1 MTRTTE
7 DDTTPAD
14 QPNGP
19 ERRASLLGRLG
30 PGLITGAADDDPG
43 GVATHSQAGAAFGLN
58 MLWTVVLAYPLLS
71 AIQMVVARI
80 GRVTGHGLAAN
91 VKRVFPVW
99 LLVLLVL
106 SLLVANTINIAAD
119 VAAMGEAAALVAPVL
134 DKFVYA
140 AVFGVGCVILEIF
153 MSYKRYVRV
162 LKWLTLSLLAYVGVV
177 FSVQIPWSEVVW
189 RSLVPEIV
197 LTPAFL
203 TMVVAVFGTTISPY
217 MFFWQSSQE
226 VEDLGPA
233 PDRRSLLNTPDQAAG
248 ELRRIRFD
256 TLTGMAMCSIIAFFI
271 VLTTAV
277 TLHVHGVTR
286 IDSAAQAAQALRPIA
301 GEFAFWLFSLGI
313 IGTGLLAVPV
323 LAGSAAYAIAESFGW
338 PMGLDRKL
346 GQAPGFYAIV
356 AAATLGGV
364 LLTFLKVNPIAALF
378 WSAVLNGLVAVPI
391 MAVSMILASRGTV
404 MGPYV
409 IGLPLKILGW
419 TATAVMAAAGI
430 GMFLA

>member
-1 MTRTTE
+1 MTDPQSSPRK
-7 DDTTPAD
+7 P
-14 QPNGP
+14 
-19 ERRASLLGRLG
+19 SLLGRLG

-43 GVATHSQAGAAFGLN
+43 GVATHSQAGAAFGFN
-58 MLWTVVLAYPLLS
+58 MLWSVVLAYPLLA
-71 AIQMVVARI
+71 AIQSIVARI

-91 VKRVFPVW
+91 VKRVFPAW
-99 LLVLLVL
+99 LLAILVL

-119 VAAMGEAAALVAPVL
+119 IAAMGEAAALVVPGVS
-134 DKFVYA
+134 KFA
-140 AVFGVGCVILEIF
+140 FAMVFGIACVLLEVF

-177 FSVQIPWSEVVW
+177 FTVKIPWGEVAL
-189 RSLVPEIV
+189 RSFVPDISF
-197 LTPAFL
+197 TPAFL

-226 VEDLGPA
+226 VEDLGPD
-233 PDRRSLLNTPDQAAG
+233 PEKRSLLNTPGLADG

-256 TLTGMAMCSIIAFFI
+256 TWSGMAMCSLIAFFI
-271 VLTTAV
+271 VLTTSV
-277 TLHVHGVTR
+277 TLHANGVTD

-301 GEFAFWLFSLGI
+301 GELAFWLFSLGI

-346 GQAPGFYAIV
+346 GQAPGFYAII
-356 AAATLGGV
+356 AAATLGGIA
-364 LLTFLKVNPIAALF
+364 LAFADINPIKALF

-391 MAVSMILASRGTV
+391 MVVAMVLASRKAV
-404 MGPYV
+404 MGPFV
-409 IGLPLKILGW
+409 IGRTLKILGW
-419 TATAVMAAAGI
+419 IATAVMALAGV

>member
-1 MTRTTE
+1 MTDPSPR
-7 DDTTPAD
+7 DRKP
-14 QPNGP
+14 
-19 ERRASLLGRLG
+19 SLLGRLG

-43 GVATHSQAGAAFGLN
+43 GVATHSQAGAAFGFN
-58 MLWTVVLAYPLLS
+58 MLWSVVLAYPLL
-71 AIQMVVARI
+71 AGIQQIVARI

-91 VKRVFPVW
+91 VLRVFPPWV
-99 LLVLLVL
+99 LVILVV

-119 VAAMGEAAALVAPVL
+119 VAAMGEAAALVAPGVS
-134 DKFVYA
+134 KFAYA
-140 AVFGVGCVILEIF
+140 LVFGLGCVLLEVF
-153 MSYKRYVRV
+153 MSYKRYVKV

-177 FSVQIPWSEVVW
+177 FTVKIPWGEVAL
-189 RSLVPEIV
+189 RSFVPDIS

-226 VEDLGPA
+226 VEDLGPDA
-233 PDRRSLLNTPDQAAG
+233 ARRSLINTPHLADS
-248 ELRRIRFD
+248 ELRRIRLD
-256 TLTGMAMCSIIAFFI
+256 TWFGMAVCSVIAFFI
-271 VLTTAV
+271 VLTTSV
-277 TLHVHGVTR
+277 TLHVNGVTD
-286 IDSAAQAAQALRPIA
+286 IESASQAAQALRPIA
-301 GEFAFWLFSLGI
+301 GDLAFWLFSLGI

-346 GQAPGFYAIV
+346 GQAPGFYAII

-364 LLTFLKVNPIAALF
+364 LLNFLHINPIKALF

-391 MAVSMILASRGTV
+391 MVVAMILASRKSV
-404 MGPYV
+404 MGPFT
-409 IGLPLKILGW
+409 IGWTLKILGW
-419 TATAVMAAAGI
+419 TATAVMAAAGV

>member
-1 MTRTTE
+1 MT
-7 DDTTPAD
+7 DP
-14 QPNGP
+14 QPRP
-19 ERRASLLGRLG
+19 RKPSLLGRLG

-43 GVATHSQAGAAFGLN
+43 GVATHSQAGAAFGFN
-58 MLWTVVLAYPLLS
+58 MLWSVVLAYPLLA
-71 AIQMVVARI
+71 AIQAIVARI

-91 VKRVFPVW
+91 VKRVFPGW
-99 LLVLLVL
+99 LLAILVL

-119 VAAMGEAAALVAPVL
+119 IAAMGEAAALVVPGVS
-134 DKFVYA
+134 KFA
-140 AVFGVGCVILEIF
+140 FALVFGIGCVLLEVF

-177 FSVQIPWSEVVW
+177 FTVKIPWGEVAL
-189 RSLVPEIV
+189 RSFVPDISF
-197 LTPAFL
+197 TPAFL

-226 VEDLGPA
+226 VEDLGADPEKRA
-233 PDRRSLLNTPDQAAG
+233 LLHTPELADG
-248 ELRRIRFD
+248 ELRRIRID
-256 TLTGMAMCSIIAFFI
+256 TWAGMAMCSLIAFFI
-271 VLTTAV
+271 VLTTSV
-277 TLHVHGVTR
+277 TLHANGVTD
-286 IDSAAQAAQALRPIA
+286 IESAAQAAQALRPIA
-301 GEFAFWLFSLGI
+301 GELAFWLFSLGI

-356 AAATLGGV
+356 AAATLGGIA
-364 LLTFLKVNPIAALF
+364 LAFADINPIKALF

-391 MAVSMILASRGTV
+391 MVTAMVLASRKAV
-404 MGPYV
+404 MGPFV
-409 IGLPLKILGW
+409 IGRTLKILGW
-419 TATAVMAAAGI
+419 TATAVMAVAGV

>member
-1 MTRTTE
+1 MSRT
-7 DDTTPAD
+7 D
-14 QPNGP
+14 
-19 ERRASLLGRLG
+19 RRDRRPSLLGRLG

-58 MLWTVVLAYPLLS
+58 MLWSVVLAYPLL
-71 AIQMVVARI
+71 AGIQQIVARI

-91 VKRVFPVW
+91 VKRVFPGW
-99 LLVLLVL
+99 LLAVLVL

-119 VAAMGEAAALVAPVL
+119 IAAMGEAAALVAPGL

-140 AVFGVGCVILEIF
+140 AVFGVGCVLVEVF

-177 FSVQIPWSEVVW
+177 FTVKIPWAEVVW
-189 RSLVPEIV
+189 RSLVPDIV

-226 VEDLGPA
+226 VEDLGPD
-233 PDRRSLLNTPDQAAG
+233 PEKRSLLHTPQLADS
-248 ELRRIRFD
+248 ELRRIRLD
-256 TLTGMAMCSIIAFFI
+256 TWFGMAICSMIAFFI

-277 TLHVHGVTR
+277 TLHVNGVTD
-286 IDSAAQAAQALRPIA
+286 IKNAAQAAQALRPIA
-301 GEFAFWLFSLGI
+301 GDLAFWLFSLGI

-323 LAGSAAYAIAESFGW
+323 LAGSAAYAISESFGW
-338 PMGLDRKL
+338 PMGLNRKL

-364 LLTFLKVNPIAALF
+364 LLTMIGIDPIKALF

-391 MAVSMILASRGTV
+391 MVVAMILASSKSV
-404 MGPYV
+404 MGPFA
-409 IGLPLKILGW
+409 IGWTLKILGW
-419 TATAVMAAAGI
+419 TATAVMAAAGV
-430 GMFLA
+430 GMFLV

>member
-1 MTRTTE
+1 MS
-7 DDTTPAD
+7 DDESGD
-14 QPNGP
+14 
-19 ERRASLLGRLG
+19 RRPSLLGRLG

-43 GVATHSQAGAAFGLN
+43 GVATHSQAGAMFGLN
-58 MLWTVVLAYPLLS
+58 MLWSVVLAYPLL
-71 AIQMVVARI
+71 AGIQQIVARI

-91 VKRVFPVW
+91 ILRAFPAW
-99 LLVLLVL
+99 LLGILVLL
-106 SLLVANTINIAAD
+106 LLIANIINIAAD
-119 VAAMGEAAALVAPVL
+119 VAAMGAAAALIVP
-134 DKFVYA
+134 
-140 AVFGVGCVILEIF
+140 GVGKVVYVVAFGLICLLLEVF

-177 FSVQIPWSEVVW
+177 FTVKIPWAEVVW
-189 RSLVPEIV
+189 RSFVPEIV

-226 VEDLGPA
+226 VEDLGPDA
-233 PDRRSLLNTPDQAAG
+233 EKRSLLNTPDLADS
-248 ELRRIRFD
+248 ELRRIRLD
-256 TLTGMAMCSIIAFFI
+256 TWTGMALCSLIAFFI

-277 TLHVHGVTR
+277 TLHVNGVTH

-301 GEFAFWLFSLGI
+301 GDLAFWLFSLGI
-313 IGTGLLAVPV
+313 IGTGLLAIPV

-346 GQAPGFYAIV
+346 GQAPGFYAII

-364 LLTFLKVNPIAALF
+364 ALSLTDVDPIQALV

-391 MAVSMILASRGTV
+391 MAVAMILASRKSV
-404 MGPYV
+404 MGPFV
-409 IGLPLKILGW
+409 IGRTLKILGW
-419 TATAVMAAAGI
+419 SATAVMAAAGL

>member
-1 MTRTTE
+1 M
-7 DDTTPAD
+7 AD
-14 QPNGP
+14 PSLRP
-19 ERRASLLGRLG
+19 RKPSLLGRLG

-43 GVATHSQAGAAFGLN
+43 GVATHSQAGAAFGFN
-58 MLWTVVLAYPLLS
+58 MLWSVVLAYPLL
-71 AIQMVVARI
+71 AGIQQIVARI

-91 VKRVFPVW
+91 VKRVFPTW
-99 LLVLLVL
+99 LLAILVL

-119 VAAMGEAAALVAPVL
+119 IAAMSEAATLVIPGMSKLAFALVI
-134 DKFVYA
+134 
-140 AVFGVGCVILEIF
+140 GIGCVLLEVF
-153 MSYKRYVRV
+153 MSYKRYVGV

-177 FSVQIPWSEVVW
+177 FTVKIPWGEVAL
-189 RSLVPEIV
+189 RSFVPDIS

-226 VEDLGPA
+226 VEDLGPDA
-233 PDRRSLLNTPDQAAG
+233 EKRSLLKTPELADP

-256 TLTGMAMCSIIAFFI
+256 TWTGMAMCSLIAFFI
-271 VLTTAV
+271 VLTTSV
-277 TLHVHGVTR
+277 TLHANGVTE

-301 GEFAFWLFSLGI
+301 GELAFWLFSLGI

-323 LAGSAAYAIAESFGW
+323 LAGSAAYAISESFGW

-346 GQAPGFYAIV
+346 GQAPGFYGII
-356 AAATLGGV
+356 AAATLGGMA
-364 LLTFLKVNPIAALF
+364 LTFADINPIKALF

-391 MAVSMILASRGTV
+391 MVVAMVLASRKSV
-404 MGPYV
+404 MGPFV
-409 IGLPLKILGW
+409 IGRTLKILGW
-419 TATAVMAAAGI
+419 IATGVMAAAGV

>member
-1 MTRTTE
+1 M
-7 DDTTPAD
+7 AD
-14 QPNGP
+14 PSLRP
-19 ERRASLLGRLG
+19 RKPSLLGRLG

-43 GVATHSQAGAAFGLN
+43 GVATHSQAGAAFGYN
-58 MLWTVVLAYPLLS
+58 RLWSVVLAYPLL
-71 AIQMVVARI
+71 AGIQQIVARI

-91 VKRVFPVW
+91 VKRVFPTW
-99 LLVLLVL
+99 LLAILVL

-119 VAAMGEAAALVAPVL
+119 IAAMSEAATLVIPGMSKLAFALVI
-134 DKFVYA
+134 
-140 AVFGVGCVILEIF
+140 GIGCVLLEVF
-153 MSYKRYVRV
+153 MSYKRYVGV

-177 FSVQIPWSEVVW
+177 FTVKIPWGEVAL
-189 RSLVPEIV
+189 RSFVPDIS

-226 VEDLGPA
+226 VEDLGPDA
-233 PDRRSLLNTPDQAAG
+233 EKRSLLKTPELADQ

-256 TLTGMAMCSIIAFFI
+256 TWTGMAMCSLIAFFI
-271 VLTTAV
+271 VLTTSV
-277 TLHVHGVTR
+277 TLHANGVTE

-301 GEFAFWLFSLGI
+301 GELAFWLFSLGI

-323 LAGSAAYAIAESFGW
+323 LAGSAAYAISESFGW

-346 GQAPGFYAIV
+346 GQAPGFYGII
-356 AAATLGGV
+356 AAATLGGMA
-364 LLTFLKVNPIAALF
+364 LTFADINPIKALF

-391 MAVSMILASRGTV
+391 MVVAMVLASRKSV
-404 MGPYV
+404 MGPFV
-409 IGLPLKILGW
+409 IGRTLKILGW
-419 TATAVMAAAGI
+419 IATGVMAAAGV

>member
-1 MTRTTE
+1 M
-7 DDTTPAD
+7 AD
-14 QPNGP
+14 PSLRP
-19 ERRASLLGRLG
+19 RKPSLLGRLG

-43 GVATHSQAGAAFGLN
+43 GVATHSQAGAVFGFN
-58 MLWTVVLAYPLLS
+58 MLWSVVLAYPLL
-71 AIQMVVARI
+71 AGIQQIVARI

-91 VKRVFPVW
+91 VKRVFPTW
-99 LLVLLVL
+99 LLAILVL

-119 VAAMGEAAALVAPVL
+119 IAAMSEAATLVIPGMSKLAFALVI
-134 DKFVYA
+134 
-140 AVFGVGCVILEIF
+140 GIGCVLLEVF
-153 MSYKRYVRV
+153 MSYKRYVGV

-177 FSVQIPWSEVVW
+177 FTVKIPWGEVAL
-189 RSLVPEIV
+189 RSFVPDIS

-226 VEDLGPA
+226 VEDLGPDA
-233 PDRRSLLNTPDQAAG
+233 EKRSLLKTPELADQ

-256 TLTGMAMCSIIAFFI
+256 TWTGMAMCSLIAFFI
-271 VLTTAV
+271 VLTTSV
-277 TLHVHGVTR
+277 TLHANGVTE

-301 GEFAFWLFSLGI
+301 GELAFWLFSLGI

-323 LAGSAAYAIAESFGW
+323 LAGSAAYAISESFGW

-346 GQAPGFYAIV
+346 GQAPGFYGII
-356 AAATLGGV
+356 AAATLGGMA
-364 LLTFLKVNPIAALF
+364 LTFADINPIKALF

-391 MAVSMILASRGTV
+391 MVVAMVLASRKSV
-404 MGPYV
+404 MGPFV
-409 IGLPLKILGW
+409 IGRTLKILGW
-419 TATAVMAAAGI
+419 IATGVMAAAGV

>member
-1 MTRTTE
+1 MT
-7 DDTTPAD
+7 DP
-14 QPNGP
+14 QPRP
-19 ERRASLLGRLG
+19 RKPSLLGRLG

-43 GVATHSQAGAAFGLN
+43 GVATHSQAGAAFGFN
-58 MLWTVVLAYPLLS
+58 MLWSVVLAYPLLA
-71 AIQMVVARI
+71 AIQSIVARI

-91 VKRVFPVW
+91 VKRVFPAW
-99 LLVLLVL
+99 LLAILVL

-119 VAAMGEAAALVAPVL
+119 IAAMGEAAALVVPGVS
-134 DKFVYA
+134 KFA
-140 AVFGVGCVILEIF
+140 FAMVFGIGCVLLEVF

-177 FSVQIPWSEVVW
+177 FTVKIPWGEVAL
-189 RSLVPEIV
+189 RSFVPDISF
-197 LTPAFL
+197 TPAFL

-226 VEDLGPA
+226 VEDLGVDPEK
-233 PDRRSLLNTPDQAAG
+233 RSLLHTPDLADG

-256 TLTGMAMCSIIAFFI
+256 TWTGMAMCSLIAFFI
-271 VLTTAV
+271 VLTTSV
-277 TLHVHGVTR
+277 TLHANGVTD

-301 GEFAFWLFSLGI
+301 GELAFWLFSLGI

-346 GQAPGFYAIV
+346 GQAPGFYAII
-356 AAATLGGV
+356 AAATLGG
-364 LLTFLKVNPIAALF
+364 LALAFADVNPIKALF

-391 MAVSMILASRGTV
+391 MVVAMVLASRKAV
-404 MGPYV
+404 MGPFV
-409 IGLPLKILGW
+409 IGRTLKILGW
-419 TATAVMAAAGI
+419 IATAVMALAGV